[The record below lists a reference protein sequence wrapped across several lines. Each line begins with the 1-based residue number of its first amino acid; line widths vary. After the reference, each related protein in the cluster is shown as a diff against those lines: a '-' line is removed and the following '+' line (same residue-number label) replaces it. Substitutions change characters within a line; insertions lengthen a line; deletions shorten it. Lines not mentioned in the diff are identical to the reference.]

1 MMMGKVYKVTAF
13 AASGEKLLDES
24 ISAEND
30 QQAKISGE
38 SLLKEK
44 KLLEQTHRC
53 TSPTGKLIL
62 FHR

>member
-1 MMMGKVYKVTAF
+1 MGKVYKVTAF